1 MNLSTARNKAQ
12 RSADHRDITLYIVAE
27 CGDYDW
33 CTEYELDT
41 YYQGASILE
50 VIEPHDSDTHHLH
63 TVARP
68 NRKVT
73 T

>member
-12 RSADHRDITLYIVAE
+12 RSANQREITLYIVIE
-27 CGDYDW
+27 CGDYDY
-33 CTEYELDT
+33 CTEFELDT
-41 YYQGASILE
+41 YYQGARIIE
-50 VIEPHDSDTHHLH
+50 VIEPHDSEVHHLR

-73 T
+73 V